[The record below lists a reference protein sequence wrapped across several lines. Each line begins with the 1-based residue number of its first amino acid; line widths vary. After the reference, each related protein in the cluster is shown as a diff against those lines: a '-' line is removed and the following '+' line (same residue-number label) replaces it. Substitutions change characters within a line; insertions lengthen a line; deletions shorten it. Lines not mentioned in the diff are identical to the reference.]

1 MAPDILRQ
9 EACVP
14 SAICRTSLKRM
25 LILHIKGGGRK
36 LEEEL
41 APLYIAIYIA
51 PHTSC
56 GVAAKPA
63 WNLYL
68 YTDAGKGFAPLSFG
82 HEPKMFLLH
91 QPALLRTFAADD
103 FVVHLKVKAHDEVVC
118 SRIYSHK
125 AKVTW
130 TLIITVMSS
139 TLYQLSYSL
148 NKKNDGAG
156 HTYVGLY
163 I

>member
-51 PHTSC
+51 AHTSC

-63 WNLYL
+63 
-68 YTDAGKGFAPLSFG
+68 
-82 HEPKMFLLH
+82 
-91 QPALLRTFAADD
+91 
-103 FVVHLKVKAHDEVVC
+103 
-118 SRIYSHK
+118 
-125 AKVTW
+125 
-130 TLIITVMSS
+130 
-139 TLYQLSYSL
+139 
-148 NKKNDGAG
+148 
-156 HTYVGLY
+156 
-163 I
+163 

>member
-1 MAPDILRQ
+1 MTGLRRTG
-9 EACVP
+9 
-14 SAICRTSLKRM
+14 CR
-25 LILHIKGGGRK
+25 
-36 LEEEL
+36 
-41 APLYIAIYIA
+41 
-51 PHTSC
+51 HTSC
-56 GVAAKPA
+56 GYAAKPA

-68 YTDAGKGFAPLSFG
+68 YKDAGKGSAPLSFG

-91 QPALLRTFAADD
+91 QPALLRTLAADY
-103 FVVHLKVKAHDEVVC
+103 VHLKVKAYAVC

-148 NKKNDGAG
+148 NKKNDGTG

-163 I
+163 IYKARRLHTPAPDVGIFTHTYRRARMYACAYLID